1 MALFGGTSK
10 PSFTRRLYSFFRG
23 EQQAKALE
31 ELRQSVQ
38 ERTKQLA
45 IEDYEWWNALPHEER
60 LRAFRS
66 VCRRIHQ
73 GDVIEHGSYRHVLYE
88 VFGFNGDAYV
98 DGMDCGYMDI
108 HNLIARG
115 SEEPPH
121 REST

>member
-10 PSFTRRLYSFFRG
+10 PSFTRRLYNFFRG
-23 EQQAKALE
+23 EQQTKALE

-45 IEDYEWWNALPHEER
+45 LEDYEWWNALPYEER

-66 VCRRIHQ
+66 VCRRIQQ
-73 GDVIEHGSYRHVLYE
+73 GDVIERGSYRHVLYE
-88 VFGFNGDAYV
+88 VFGFDADAYV

-115 SEEPPH
+115 SEEAPR

>member
-10 PSFTRRLYSFFRG
+10 PSFTQRLYSFFRG
-23 EQQAKALE
+23 EQQTKALE

-45 IEDYEWWNALPHEER
+45 IEDYEWWNALPYEER

-66 VCRRIHQ
+66 VCRRIQQ
-73 GDVIEHGSYRHVLYE
+73 GDVIERGSYRHVLYE
-88 VFGFNGDAYV
+88 VFGFDADAYV

-115 SEEPPH
+115 SEEAPH

>member
-10 PSFTRRLYSFFRG
+10 PSITKRLFNLFRT
-23 EQQAKALE
+23 EKRDKELE
-31 ELRQSVQ
+31 ELRQSFQ
-38 ERTKQLA
+38 ERTKKIAQ
-45 IEDYEWWNALPHEER
+45 EDYEWWNALPYEER

-73 GDVIEHGSYRHVLYE
+73 GDVVESGSYRHVLYE
-88 VFGFNGDAYV
+88 VFGFNGDSYV

-121 REST
+121 LGST

>member
-10 PSFTRRLYSFFRG
+10 PSFTRRLYNFLRG
-23 EQQAKALE
+23 EQQTKALE

-45 IEDYEWWNALPHEER
+45 LEDYEWWNALPYEER

-66 VCRRIHQ
+66 VCRRIQQ
-73 GDVIEHGSYRHVLYE
+73 GDVIERGSYRHVLYE
-88 VFGFNGDAYV
+88 VFGFDADAYV

-108 HNLIARG
+108 HNLIQEAIAFRQG
-115 SEEPPH
+115 E
-121 REST
+121 R